1 MSLIAIGLNILLAIL
16 LGAALLMGWR
26 LNKRLKTLRDSH
38 EGFGAAVRDLN
49 AAAVRA
55 EQGLAELRA
64 ASDEAA
70 EVLADRIRKGRD
82 LAAQLDRLVERA
94 PVGRSVEAPVEDVNS
109 QERRLGALLA
119 AAREARPR
127 VLAPEPR
134 APEIRPPAPPARA
147 RSSFDDDLFD
157 DEPLTLTAVHGA
169 RR

>member
-1 MSLIAIGLNILLAIL
+1 MSVIAIGLNMLLAGL

-26 LNKRLKTLRDSH
+26 LNKRLQTLRDSH

-49 AAAVRA
+49 AAAIRA

-94 PVGRSVEAPVEDVNS
+94 PAVGRSEGPADDAAS

-119 AAREARPR
+119 AAREARPSR
-127 VLAPEPR
+127 ATAPEPR
-134 APEIRPPAPPARA
+134 AAQPWARP
-147 RSSFDDDLFD
+147 SLDDDLFD
-157 DEPLTLTAVHGA
+157 DEPLTLTNVHGG

>member
-1 MSLIAIGLNILLAIL
+1 MSVIAIGLNMLLAGL

-26 LNKRLKTLRDSH
+26 LNKRLQTLRDSH

-49 AAAVRA
+49 AAAIRA

-94 PVGRSVEAPVEDVNS
+94 PAVGRTEAPVDDAAS

-119 AAREARPR
+119 AAREARPLR
-127 VLAPEPR
+127 ATAPEPR
-134 APEIRPPAPPARA
+134 AAPPRA
-147 RSSFDDDLFD
+147 RPSLDDALFD
-157 DEPLTLTAVHGA
+157 DEPLTLTNVHGG

>member
-1 MSLIAIGLNILLAIL
+1 MSVIAIGLNMLLAGL

-26 LNKRLKTLRDSH
+26 LNKRLQTLRDSH

-49 AAAVRA
+49 AAAIRA

-94 PVGRSVEAPVEDVNS
+94 PAVGRTEAPVDDAAS

-119 AAREARPR
+119 AAREARPLR
-127 VLAPEPR
+127 ATAPEPR
-134 APEIRPPAPPARA
+134 AAPPRA
-147 RSSFDDDLFD
+147 RPSLDDDLFD
-157 DEPLTLTAVHGA
+157 DEPLTLTNVHGG